1 MTTRRRVL
9 PVAPNYLKDAV
20 KTVANVTTPTH
31 RKTMNK
37 NNILNNFMDLI
48 DEVKDTR
55 SQESVDVKKILTES
69 QYRQFVKMERV
80 ITNLFTSGDLHTGI
94 RKTIAGP
101 ELTKTQQINVLIMLK
116 IFETFINMM
125 NETGA
130 LVPDNT
136 QDTDLWRLYN

>member
-1 MTTRRRVL
+1 
-9 PVAPNYLKDAV
+9 
-20 KTVANVTTPTH
+20 
-31 RKTMNK
+31 
-37 NNILNNFMDLI
+37 MDMI
-48 DEVKDTR
+48 DEAKDTR
-55 SQESVDVKKILTES
+55 SGETIDVKKILTES
-69 QYRQFVKMERV
+69 QYRQFTKMERV

-130 LVPDNT
+130 IAPMNT
-136 QDTDLWRLYN
+136 NDDTDLWRLYN